1 MFTITW
7 SENERRTA
15 ATVEQVDRVLDELD
29 VRYRERDPQLVT
41 VEVGA
46 SRASLAI
53 GVGRERSVLNFV
65 AGSKDPPYFTSI
77 GHVDVDEPITFRFNG
92 ALSEFPMRNSVPYK
106 VAREAMRYFCA
117 TGELSSAISWEE
129 D

>member
-15 ATVEQVDRVLDELD
+15 ATLEQVDRLLDELD
-29 VRYRERDPQLVT
+29 IRWKRDPQLVT
-41 VEVGA
+41 VEVDG

-65 AGSKDPPYFTSI
+65 AGTKDPPYFTSI
-77 GHVDVDEPITFRFNG
+77 GDVDIDEPITFRFNG
-92 ALSEFPMRNSVPYK
+92 SPSEFPMRNSVPYE

-117 TGELSSAISWEE
+117 TGELSSAITWEE